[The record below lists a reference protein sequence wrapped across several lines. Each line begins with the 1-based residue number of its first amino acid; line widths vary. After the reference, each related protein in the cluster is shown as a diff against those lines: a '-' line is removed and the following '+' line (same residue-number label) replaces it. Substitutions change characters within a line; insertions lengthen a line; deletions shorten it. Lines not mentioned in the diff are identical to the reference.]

1 MSKCIVI
8 GVTGGIAAYKACE
21 VVSALRKKGHEI
33 HVIMTKNATEF
44 VSPLTFETLSANRVS
59 VDTFDRNFEYNVQHV
74 SLAHQADV
82 FAIVPCSANVLAK
95 IAHGLADDMLT
106 TTFLACDCQKLLCP
120 AMNTKMLENPI
131 TQDNLKK
138 CHEYGMEI
146 LASGDGFLACG
157 DIGKG
162 RLANVEI
169 IVDAI
174 EMLAA
179 KKPCQSKKILISS
192 GATKEYLDPIRY
204 ITNPSSGKTGRQWAK
219 IAYNLGYDV
228 TLITGETSFED
239 LPFIKTIKVTNAKQ
253 MFMAIQ
259 ARSNEQDIIV
269 MSAAVADFTCI
280 KAENKIK
287 KDGNALELHLEP
299 TQDILKYL
307 GENKR
312 PGQILIGYA
321 METKDLL
328 ANAQKKL
335 IKKNCDYIIAN
346 TISDEN
352 KGFKADDNEVV
363 IISKDNVE
371 KLPKMSKEKIAQI
384 MLEKCERGKRCY

>member
-8 GVTGGIAAYKACE
+8 AVTGGIAAYKACE

-74 SLAHQADV
+74 SLAHKADV

-95 IAHGLADDMLT
+95 VAHGLADDMLT

-131 TQDNLKK
+131 TQDS
-138 CHEYGMEI
+138 MEI

-162 RLANVEI
+162 RLANVEV

-179 KKPCQSKKILISS
+179 KKPSNHKRILISS

-228 TLITGETSFED
+228 TLVTGETSFED
-239 LPFIKTIKVTNAKQ
+239 LPFIKTIKITNAKQ
-253 MFMAIQ
+253 MFTEIKAC
-259 ARSNEQDIIV
+259 SFEQDIIV
-269 MSAAVADFTCI
+269 MSAAVADFTCN

-287 KDGNALELHLEP
+287 KDGEALDLHLEP

-321 METKDLL
+321 METKDLI
-328 ANAQKKL
+328 ANAQEKL
-335 IKKNCDYIIAN
+335 VKKNCDYIIAN

-363 IISKDNVE
+363 IISKENVE
-371 KLPKMSKEKIAQI
+371 KLPKMSKENIARCV
-384 MLEKCERGKRCY
+384 LEKCEREKRCY

>member
-74 SLAHQADV
+74 SLAHKADV

-95 IAHGLADDMLT
+95 VAHGLADDMLT

-131 TQDNLKK
+131 TQDNLKI
-138 CHEYGMEI
+138 CHGYGMEI

-162 RLANVEI
+162 RLANVEV

-179 KKPCQSKKILISS
+179 KKPSNHKRILISS

-228 TLITGETSFED
+228 TLVTGETSFED
-239 LPFIKTIKVTNAKQ
+239 LPFIKTIKITNAKQ
-253 MFMAIQ
+253 MFTEIKAC
-259 ARSNEQDIIV
+259 SFEQDIIV
-269 MSAAVADFTCI
+269 MSAAVADFTCN

-287 KDGNALELHLEP
+287 KDGEALDLHLEP

-321 METKDLL
+321 METNDLI
-328 ANAQKKL
+328 ANAQEKL
-335 IKKNCDYIIAN
+335 VKKNCDYIIAN

-363 IISKDNVE
+363 IISKENVE
-371 KLPKMSKEKIAQI
+371 KLPKMSKENIARCV
-384 MLEKCERGKRCY
+384 LEKCEREKRCY